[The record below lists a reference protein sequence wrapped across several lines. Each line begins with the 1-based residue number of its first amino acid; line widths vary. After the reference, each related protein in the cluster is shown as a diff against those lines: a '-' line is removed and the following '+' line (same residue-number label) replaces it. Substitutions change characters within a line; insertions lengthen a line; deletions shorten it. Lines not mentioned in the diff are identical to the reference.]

1 MLLEMGYVEIGMDHF
16 ALPTDEM
23 YLAFKNKTL
32 HRNFMGYTAS
42 KTELMIG
49 LGVSSISDS
58 WNSFAQNEKS
68 LETYY
73 QKINSNNLPVFRGHH
88 LTSEDVVIRQHI
100 LNLMCHFETN
110 WIDESTYF
118 TEIYDVLDSLYEM
131 QLDGLLYI
139 ENKKLIVTDLGK
151 AFVRN
156 ICMAFDLRLKR
167 AVPQTE
173 LFSMTV

>member
-1 MLLEMGYVEIGMDHF
+1 
-16 ALPTDEM
+16 
-23 YLAFKNKTL
+23 
-32 HRNFMGYTAS
+32 
-42 KTELMIG
+42 
-49 LGVSSISDS
+49 
-58 WNSFAQNEKS
+58 
-68 LETYY
+68 
-73 QKINSNNLPVFRGHH
+73 
-88 LTSEDVVIRQHI
+88 
-100 LNLMCHFETN
+100 MCHFETN
-110 WIDESTYF
+110 WEDESTYF

-167 AVPQTE
+167 AAPQTE